1 VVQVELALGRV
12 LAELE
17 LVQVLAELALGPVLA
32 ELEHDPVAVVE
43 PEHGP
48 AVVPELVIG
57 QVAGELEHVQEEAVP
72 AHVQVEA
79 ELELVRAAV
88 PLRTKSVITPH
99 HRGLVPL
106 LGAEDLAA
114 EVETTR
120 EPVAAEAV
128 IAWEV
133 AE

>member
-1 VVQVELALGRV
+1 MESEDPAELAVQVVLAGSEDPV
-12 LAELE
+12 EPAVQESPAVPVVVAELE
-17 LVQVLAELALGPVLA
+17 LAQVVAELALEAV
-32 ELEHDPVAVVE
+32 PVAV
-43 PEHGP
+43 
-48 AVVPELVIG
+48 
-57 QVAGELEHVQEEAVP
+57 ELEHVQG
-72 AHVQVEA
+72 
-79 ELELVRAAV
+79 AAV

-120 EPVAAEAV
+120 EPAVAEAV

>member
-1 VVQVELALGRV
+1 VALVVSEGPVEPAALVVSGDPV
-12 LAELE
+12 EPAVQESPAVPVAPELE
-17 LVQVLAELALGPVLA
+17 PAQVAV
-32 ELEHDPVAVVE
+32 ELEHGPVVLVL
-43 PEHGP
+43 
-48 AVVPELVIG
+48 VPGHPRG
-57 QVAGELEHVQEEAVP
+57 QL
-72 AHVQVEA
+72 
-79 ELELVRAAV
+79 AV
-88 PLRTKSVITPH
+88 PLRTKSVIAAH

>member
-1 VVQVELALGRV
+1 MGTGKPRISTAVQLVGRV
-12 LAELE
+12 
-17 LVQVLAELALGPVLA
+17 VLRELALGPVLA
-32 ELEHDPVAVVE
+32 ELEL
-43 PEHGP
+43 GP
-48 AVVPELVIG
+48 AAVLELVIG
-57 QVAGELEHVQEEAVP
+57 
-72 AHVQVEA
+72 QVEA
-79 ELELVRAAV
+79 ELELVQVVAELVLVQVAV

-120 EPVAAEAV
+120 EPAAAEAV
-128 IAWEV
+128 IAWEG

>member
-1 VVQVELALGRV
+1 MQVVLAGSEDPVEPAVQESPAVPVARALELA
-12 LAELE
+12 
-17 LVQVLAELALGPVLA
+17 QVVAELALEAV
-32 ELEHDPVAVVE
+32 PVAV
-43 PEHGP
+43 
-48 AVVPELVIG
+48 
-57 QVAGELEHVQEEAVP
+57 ELEHVQG
-72 AHVQVEA
+72 EA

-120 EPVAAEAV
+120 EPAVAEAV